1 MRPQGAKRFH
11 ALHSDSAWNAHF
23 NIQRRL
29 AEGAAGGPGAPREEQ
44 EEPRVGGGKVRAQ
57 VTQLGGGRQDQ
68 DDVTTKEQEINAVTT
83 LADAVTIPAD
93 AEKKLELLRT
103 P

>member
-11 ALHSDSAWNAHF
+11 ALHSDSAWKPHLLWDH
-23 NIQRRL
+23 IQRRL
-29 AEGAAGGPGAPREEQ
+29 AEGAAGSGPGAPREEQ

-68 DDVTTKEQEINAVTT
+68 DAVTT
-83 LADAVTIPAD
+83 LADAVTILAD
-93 AEKKLELLRT
+93 AEKKFELLRT